1 MASPI
6 DFQAGLTIGTVESVA
21 PDSIEVALLPDSP
34 HGTALNARL
43 PTRFPRLNGILSI
56 PSETGAVL
64 ALISW
69 VGVDRDRGA
78 TNNASDLV
86 EVAQAR
92 RRIRLLPLGTAV
104 MTSAGVEIQRGVL
117 LFPTVGDPVLLPTA
131 DQLAA
136 LTRQRRV
143 GSISLGRAPLAAG
156 AEVHVDVDE
165 LLGRHLAVL
174 GNTGSGKSCT
184 VASIIR
190 SAVTAA
196 VDGDGK
202 SAARVVILDTN
213 GEYADAFEDLPVTT
227 RRLAVEAAAPEERLR
242 IPGWMWNAREWV
254 AFTAARPGAQAP
266 YIRRALAH
274 LRGSS
279 GITEPVARQ
288 AATTLRTL
296 HTSVRMKFM
305 RGPATTYGDRMDDGR
320 LVVMVIE
327 NCDELIAAAPPEL
340 GAAIDAVRAQADALR
355 SSRLQGKHW
364 DSLTSGEWDALAGH
378 LEACFVHFDATP
390 GRPVHEDDPLPF
402 ELSMVIPMIE
412 LMAFEDATGGA
423 SAWVA
428 PLVFRLDN
436 LLADRRVMSVAD
448 SSPEITG
455 IQDWL
460 EIILGAAGEGRV
472 TVLDLSLVPTKM
484 LHLVVAVLGRVLFE
498 AHERFR
504 KLHDRTLPTVIVAE
518 EAHMFLSRRVRYDDD
533 GPESVADLCRDA
545 FERIA
550 REGRKFG
557 LSLVV
562 ASQRPSEL
570 SETVLSQCNS
580 FLVHRIVNDAD
591 QALVRRL
598 VPDSLGGL
606 LTELPSLP
614 SRAAVLMGAA
624 VSIPTLVEIH
634 ELEAVRRPKSADPEF
649 FDSWS
654 GVLPGNT
661 GWEGVAADWSVY
673 PVGDATAVPDTPVE
687 EEPF

>member
-1 MASPI
+1 
-6 DFQAGLTIGTVESVA
+6 
-21 PDSIEVALLPDSP
+21 
-34 HGTALNARL
+34 
-43 PTRFPRLNGILSI
+43 
-56 PSETGAVL
+56 L

-69 VGVDRDRGA
+69 VGVDRDRG
-78 TNNASDLV
+78 TTSNPSDLV
-86 EVAQAR
+86 KVAQAQR
-92 RRIRLLPLGTAV
+92 RLRLLPLGTAV
-104 MTSAGVEIQRGVL
+104 VTSAGVEIQRGVL

-136 LTRQRRV
+136 LTRQRRL

-156 AEVHVDVDE
+156 AEVHVNVDG

-196 VDGDGK
+196 VDPDGK
-202 SAARVVILDTN
+202 SAARVIILDTN
-213 GEYADAFEDLPVTT
+213 GEYAHAFDDLPVST
-227 RRLAVEAAAPEERLR
+227 RRLSVEAADPNERLR

-274 LRGSS
+274 LRGSG
-279 GITEPVARQ
+279 GITEPVLRQ

-320 LVVMVIE
+320 LVVQVIE
-327 NCDELIAAAPPEL
+327 NCDELIAIASPEL
-340 GAAIDAVRAQADALR
+340 GSAIDAVRAQADSLR
-355 SSRLQGKHW
+355 EARLEQGKHW
-364 DSLTSGEWDALAGH
+364 NSLTSGEWDALAT
-378 LEACFVHFDATP
+378 LLDACFVHFDATP
-390 GRPVHEDDPLPF
+390 SRPVHEDDPLPF
-402 ELSMVIPMIE
+402 DLSMVIPMIE

-448 SSPEITG
+448 SSPEILG

-460 EIILGAAGEGRV
+460 ELILGAAGEGRV
-472 TVLDLSLVPTKM
+472 TVIDLSLVPTKM

-498 AHERFR
+498 AHERYR

-606 LTELPSLP
+606 LKELPSLP
-614 SRAAVLMGAA
+614 SRAAVLMGTA

-634 ELEAVRRPKSADPEF
+634 ELEAARRPNSADPEF

-654 GVLPGNT
+654 GVLPGNA
-661 GWEGVAADWSVY
+661 GWDEVAADWSVY
-673 PVGDATAVPDTPVE
+673 PVDEAIAVSYPEVE